1 MKKLALILLAVLIV
15 ISLPTPARAE
25 TLDTCNSFQITEIG
39 ANLQDQFIELFNCSA
54 TEQNLIGYSITT
66 QYGSSTTSYTFQSEV
81 LVQPG
86 AYHALFLASATELK
100 LTKNPTGSPRQV
112 QLIDTGK
119 LVVDSMSYGSQK
131 EGLSWSL
138 IDSVWQGAKP
148 TPGQANIIIIDPP
161 DEEETDPPEAPTTN
175 PDCEN
180 LKITEIGAYPGSG
193 KYNRQ
198 FIELSN
204 VSTQPIDLK
213 GCQIM
218 TNRSKTHYFEFG
230 DETLKPSE
238 MRILFIDETDGLL
251 LSKTVAGVVYVLS
264 SDGATELDVQVYPE
278 LKAGT
283 SWWKIGE
290 DWQVSKQPSPGA
302 LNMLPPINY
311 CDGIK
316 LSEIGANIDDQF
328 IEIVNVGD
336 QAVSLDGCQLMTNRS
351 TTNYFEF
358 DNETLAP
365 SNFRVIKISDT
376 PLTLTKTTTGAVYI
390 YSSDG
395 ELEVDSTAYS
405 DLDKDTSWSL
415 IDGEWVQTY
424 AVTPG
429 SSNIFQ
435 EYPTCQDGYYR
446 NLETGRCN
454 KVAVIAAVKACAAGY
469 YRNELT
475 NRCRKIATTSTLTP
489 CKEGQERNPETNRC
503 RNIATTISTLKPCAD
518 GYERNAETNRCRK
531 IVASAAGQF
540 AVEAGPPSS
549 ASGQLLLA
557 AIGVATA
564 TAGLLLFQYKM
575 EIGQFI
581 RKLRTQF
588 TAAR

>member
-1 MKKLALILLAVLIV
+1 
-15 ISLPTPARAE
+15 
-25 TLDTCNSFQITEIG
+25 
-39 ANLQDQFIELFNCSA
+39 
-54 TEQNLIGYSITT
+54 
-66 QYGSSTTSYTFQSEV
+66 
-81 LVQPG
+81 
-86 AYHALFLASATELK
+86 
-100 LTKNPTGSPRQV
+100 
-112 QLIDTGK
+112 
-119 LVVDSMSYGSQK
+119 
-131 EGLSWSL
+131 
-138 IDSVWQGAKP
+138 
-148 TPGQANIIIIDPP
+148 
-161 DEEETDPPEAPTTN
+161 
-175 PDCEN
+175 
-180 LKITEIGAYPGSG
+180 
-193 KYNRQ
+193 
-198 FIELSN
+198 
-204 VSTQPIDLK
+204 
-213 GCQIM
+213 
-218 TNRSKTHYFEFG
+218 
-230 DETLKPSE
+230 
-238 MRILFIDETDGLL
+238 
-251 LSKTVAGVVYVLS
+251 
-264 SDGATELDVQVYPE
+264 
-278 LKAGT
+278 
-283 SWWKIGE
+283 
-290 DWQVSKQPSPGA
+290 
-302 LNMLPPINY
+302 
-311 CDGIK
+311 
-316 LSEIGANIDDQF
+316 
-328 IEIVNVGD
+328 
-336 QAVSLDGCQLMTNRS
+336 
-351 TTNYFEF
+351 
-358 DNETLAP
+358 
-365 SNFRVIKISDT
+365 
-376 PLTLTKTTTGAVYI
+376 
-390 YSSDG
+390 
-395 ELEVDSTAYS
+395 LEVDSTAYS

-588 TAAR
+588 TTAR